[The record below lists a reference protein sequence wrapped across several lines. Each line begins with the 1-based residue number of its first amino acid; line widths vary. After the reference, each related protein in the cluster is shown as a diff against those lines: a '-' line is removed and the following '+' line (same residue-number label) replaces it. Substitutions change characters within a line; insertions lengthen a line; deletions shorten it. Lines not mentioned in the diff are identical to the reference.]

1 MESRVGI
8 ESTSEAREGWFRLLG
23 SSSAKASADL
33 RQSPTPPLRY
43 EFRESWRARP
53 TDSTGLMV
61 GAHRPFLQSTDRG
74 STFRQSGVVAFAL
87 PSRFH
92 QMLAISHLS
101 MPPQFL
107 RRFCVPGSETMDS
120 NGQ

>member
-43 EFRESWRARP
+43 EFRESWRVRP
-53 TDSTGLMV
+53 TDSTGLMAGAV
-61 GAHRPFLQSTDRG
+61 GIELKATLKARKLTY
-74 STFRQSGVVAFAL
+74 
-87 PSRFH
+87 
-92 QMLAISHLS
+92 
-101 MPPQFL
+101 
-107 RRFCVPGSETMDS
+107 
-120 NGQ
+120 